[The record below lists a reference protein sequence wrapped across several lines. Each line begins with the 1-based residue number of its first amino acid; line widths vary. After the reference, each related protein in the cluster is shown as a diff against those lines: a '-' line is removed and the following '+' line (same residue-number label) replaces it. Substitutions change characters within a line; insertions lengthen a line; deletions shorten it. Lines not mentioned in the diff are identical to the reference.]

1 MGRISPLDQLIS
13 SSAFNDCSVTVIYS
27 GVIITDVLLLCDGP
41 SAPWP
46 SLFCADVIVF
56 FGTTP
61 ASLPVVLCIFV
72 VPSSAQRTFASV
84 AWLWETS
91 HGVSWPR
98 GLSNLTWETI
108 AYSPPD
114 QSQRSLLEPEKKTRL
129 PSTFHASSL
138 HSNGSIIYPYYQMCI
153 HVWMWWV
160 CMCPTRPTWN
170 EKCMHMRMCAQT
182 FWVPVFLILLVQTG
196 NSPFLKS
203 LVVRTLFVPHWNQET
218 RSQPNDSFY
227 LNGLLYSFTT
237 TLYLSNS

>member
-61 ASLPVVLCIFV
+61 ASLPVVLCIYV

-91 HGVSWPR
+91 HGVSGPR

-114 QSQRSLLEPEKKTRL
+114 QSQRSLLEPEKKHAYL
-129 PSTFHASSL
+129 QLFMLLLCIKMAQSSTL
-138 HSNGSIIYPYYQMCI
+138 YYQMCI

-170 EKCMHMRMCAQT
+170 EKCYVCIWECVRIHFEFQCFLSCWYKLGTALSWSLWLSEPY
-182 FWVPVFLILLVQTG
+182 FFLIGIKKLEV
-196 NSPFLKS
+196 SP
-203 LVVRTLFVPHWNQET
+203 ET
-218 RSQPNDSFY
+218 RIWMASCILLQPH
-227 LNGLLYSFTT
+227 
-237 TLYLSNS
+237 LSNS

>member
-1 MGRISPLDQLIS
+1 MCYSFVMARRPLGPLALIVLCRCDRV
-13 SSAFNDCSVTVIYS
+13 FWDYS
-27 GVIITDVLLLCDGP
+27 
-41 SAPWP
+41 
-46 SLFCADVIVF
+46 SLFTCGALHLCCSKFCSTHVCLSGLTLGNKSRCLLTKGIVKPHMRDDRIF
-56 FGTTP
+56 SSGPIT
-61 ASLPVVLCIFV
+61 AQPV
-72 VPSSAQRTFASV
+72 RTR
-84 AWLWETS
+84 E
-91 HGVSWPR
+91 
-98 GLSNLTWETI
+98 
-108 AYSPPD
+108 
-114 QSQRSLLEPEKKTRL
+114 KTRL

-170 EKCMHMRMCAQT
+170 EKCIHMRMCAQT